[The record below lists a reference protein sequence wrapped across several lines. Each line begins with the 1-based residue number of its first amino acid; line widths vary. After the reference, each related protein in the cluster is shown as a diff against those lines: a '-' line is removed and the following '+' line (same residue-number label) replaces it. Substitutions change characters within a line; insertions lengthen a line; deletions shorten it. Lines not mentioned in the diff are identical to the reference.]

1 MAKYRAR
8 VSEIQACL
16 NISEPKPI
24 LALRLA
30 NGQTRCQIG
39 VQHNVFF
46 IVQVVADLHPAIY
59 NRKCRARVS
68 AIKLVLIAEPKPT
81 LTPKGGKPLTINHNP
96 PLSTVIGIYPPQ
108 SSEPAENRLYLCI
121 MKRNKVCLSL
131 TYHQAIINLSLN
143 TH

>member
-1 MAKYRAR
+1 MALLMAKYRAR

-68 AIKLVLIAEPKPT
+68 AIKLVLIVEPKPTLTPKGGKPITINLKCRARVSAIKLVLIAEPKPT
-81 LTPKGGKPLTINHNP
+81 LTPKGGKPLTINH
-96 PLSTVIGIYPPQ
+96 
-108 SSEPAENRLYLCI
+108 
-121 MKRNKVCLSL
+121 
-131 TYHQAIINLSLN
+131 
-143 TH
+143 